1 MAADDTKNDPQE
13 EVEQG
18 DKIEVTQL
26 IVLIDRDAGTK
37 LPATIFD
44 YELPVL
50 QEIYGEEQIAEVEE
64 DLVEVDAF
72 TANDAFD
79 ALRRK
84 YAQHM
89 DAVLRAYP
97 RVQNLAKSSG
107 LKYVA
112 DQDNGKLKQ
121 SQITDHSK
129 TPTPKKT
136 AAAKKTAASK

>member
-1 MAADDTKNDPQE
+1 MATEDTKTEAAD

-18 DKIEVTQL
+18 DKMEATQL

-50 QEIYGEEQIAEVEE
+50 QEIYGEEQIFEVEE
-64 DLVEVDAF
+64 DIVEVDYF
-72 TANDAFD
+72 TANDAYD

-84 YAQHM
+84 YSQHM

-97 RVQNLAKSSG
+97 RVQALAKSSG
-107 LKYVA
+107 LAFVA

-121 SQITDHSK
+121 SQITDHAKSA
-129 TPTPKKT
+129 P
-136 AAAKKTAASK
+136 AKKTAGK

>member
-1 MAADDTKNDPQE
+1 MADETNKTDAAE

-18 DKIEVTQL
+18 EKMEITQL

-50 QEIYGEEQIAEVEE
+50 QEIYGEEQIAEIEE

-121 SQITDHSK
+121 SQVTDHAK
-129 TPTPKKT
+129 TPAPKKT
-136 AAAKKTAASK
+136 AAKKTAASK

>member
-1 MAADDTKNDPQE
+1 MATDEKTEGTD

-18 DKIEVTQL
+18 DKMEVTQL

-50 QEIYGEEQIAEVEE
+50 QEIYGEEQIFEVEE
-64 DLVEVDAF
+64 DLVEVDF
-72 TANDAFD
+72 FSANDAFD

-107 LKYVA
+107 LKFVA

-121 SQITDHSK
+121 SQVTDHAK
-129 TPTPKKT
+129 LAPAKKT
-136 AAAKKTAASK
+136 AAKKTAAK